1 MLARPRRVGTLD
13 DEPERASVAASDPHP
28 WRMALVLTLLTI
40 GLVLLASMVLVPL
53 VSGYHGWQAPEDVWP
68 SILAG
73 QYVSNGAFGY
83 VYSSSPFY
91 VVTPLLALLLA
102 PMTLLADQLHL
113 LYDYP
118 YQIPHPTVWLVAG
131 PYGAALCFPLFVAA
145 RKLAHQVG
153 LAAQAAI
160 VQWASLVL
168 AVIPM
173 VVLYG
178 HVEDAL
184 CLAALVFAVVLL
196 LRERYLPAAIA
207 LGVAIACKQTALL
220 GLPLL
225 IALAPK
231 EQRVG
236 MALRS
241 LAIPAAFVAL
251 PLIRDWHAASS
262 ALLSAK
268 SYPHPISHTAI
279 WVLHPGDVLTGTPGR
294 VVAVLFAVA
303 VAWWMRDRRED
314 VPLVIAAFGLVLLSR
329 LVFEPRVLFYY
340 LGPGLLFLLLHERL
354 TTGHW
359 WRTSA
364 AGCLLMAYFHLHLDP
379 RVWWPAAFVALA
391 VIAWPA
397 ARDVARRSC
406 EPRLGRKKKAAL
418 VAA

>member
-1 MLARPRRVGTLD
+1 MLARPRRVGTPD
-13 DEPERASVAASDPHP
+13 AEPERASVVGSDPHP
-28 WRMALVLTLLTI
+28 WRLALLLTLLTI
-40 GLVLLASMVLVPL
+40 GLGMLASMVLVPL
-53 VSGYHGWQAPEDVWP
+53 VAGYHGWLAPEDAWP

-73 QYVSNGAFGY
+73 QYVSNGAFGF

-91 VVTPLLALLLA
+91 VVSPLLALLLA
-102 PMTLLADQLHL
+102 PATLVADRFNLF
-113 LYDYP
+113 YDYP

-131 PYGAALCFPLFVAA
+131 PYALALCLPLFVAA

-160 VQWASLVL
+160 VQWASLIL
-168 AVIPM
+168 AAIPM
-173 VVLYG
+173 AVLYG
-178 HVEDAL
+178 HFEDVL
-184 CLAALVFAVVLL
+184 CLAALMFAVVLL

-207 LGVAIACKQTALL
+207 LGVAMACKQTAVL

-236 MALRS
+236 MAVRS
-241 LAIPAAFVAL
+241 LAIPALFVAL
-251 PLIRDWHAASS
+251 PLVRDWHHASE
-262 ALLSAK
+262 ALFAAK
-268 SYPHPISHTAI
+268 SYPHPISHTAV
-279 WVLHPGDVLTGTPGR
+279 WVLHPGDVVAGTPGR
-294 VVAVLFAVA
+294 LVAVLFAAA
-303 VAWWMRDRRED
+303 VGWWMRDRRED
-314 VPLVIAAFGLVLLSR
+314 VPLIMAAFGLVLLSR

-340 LGPGLLFLLLHERL
+340 LGPGLMFLLVHERL

-364 AGCLLMAYFHLHLDP
+364 AGCLLMAYFHLHIAPLA
-379 RVWWPAAFVALA
+379 WWPAAFVALA

-406 EPRLGRKKKAAL
+406 EPRMGRKNKAAL
-418 VAA
+418 LAA